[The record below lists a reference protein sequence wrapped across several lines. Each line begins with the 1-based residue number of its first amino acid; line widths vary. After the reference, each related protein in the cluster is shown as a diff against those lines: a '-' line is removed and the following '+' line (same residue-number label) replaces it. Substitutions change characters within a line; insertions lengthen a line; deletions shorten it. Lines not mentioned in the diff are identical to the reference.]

1 MSCLPQ
7 ALAPARPRR
16 GWRAAL
22 VAGLAALLSAC
33 SGSLPGLDV
42 FNSSSPPPAPTAT
55 NQAPQSSI
63 GNGQIKVGLL
73 LPLSAPGNA
82 GLAGQSMRNAAELA
96 LAEFN
101 NPNIQLLVKDDAGT
115 AQGAQQAAQE
125 ALDQGAEIILGPL
138 FAHSVT
144 AAAQVARARNVPVIA
159 FSTDSNVAGR
169 GVYLLSFLP
178 ESDVDRIVDY
188 AVSQGRRS
196 FVALVPENA
205 YGSVVE
211 AEFKQAVSRKGARVI
226 ALERYP
232 AQGGNMGDAAK
243 LIAQAAA
250 QADVL
255 FLPDAGDGVISAVQA
270 LGAAGL
276 NLKRLQVIGTGLWD
290 DPRIFAEP
298 AVAGGWYPAPGPR
311 PASAPLATRY
321 VARYNQDPVR
331 TATLAYDAVSLVA
344 ALVKTQGPRRFAAE
358 TLTNASGFAGIDGV
372 FRFRADGTNQR
383 GLAVLRVA
391 VRRPSGLAGTPHI
404 RVGDLTRSIF
414 STYAWKTSARQPV
427 LLYAARSATTASST
441 GKPER
446 VTRSRPSAVVSTNPW
461 PMSAAIRSRSSGRPA
476 SAA

>member
-1 MSCLPQ
+1 MFRIPQ
-7 ALAPARPRR
+7 ALAPARRRR

-22 VAGLAALLSAC
+22 VAGFAALLSAC
-33 SGSLPGLDV
+33 SGTMPGLDV
-42 FNSSSPPPAPTAT
+42 FNSKPPPPAPTASDQVQQT
-55 NQAPQSSI
+55 AI

-144 AAAQVARARNVPVIA
+144 QAAQIARTRNVPIIA

-178 ESDVDRIVDY
+178 ETDVDRIVEH
-188 AVSQGRRS
+188 AIAQGRRS
-196 FVALVPENA
+196 FVAMVPDNA

-211 AEFKQAVSRKGARVI
+211 AEFKQVVSRKGGRVV

-250 QADVL
+250 HADVL
-255 FLPDAGDGVISAVQA
+255 FLPDAGDGVVSAVQA
-270 LGAAGL
+270 LSAAGL
-276 NLKRLQVIGTGLWD
+276 DLKRLQVIGTGLWD

-298 AVAGGWYPAPGPR
+298 AVAGGWYPAPD
-311 PASAPLATRY
+311 SAGFRAFSTRY
-321 VARYNQDPVR
+321 RARYGQEPVR
-331 TATLAYDAVSLVA
+331 TATLAYDAVALVA
-344 ALVKTQGPRRFAAE
+344 ALVKTQGVRRFAPE

-383 GLAVLRVA
+383 GLAVLRVT
-391 VRRPSGLAGTPHI
+391 PSGG
-404 RVGDLTRSIF
+404 
-414 STYAWKTSARQPV
+414 Q
-427 LLYAARSATTASST
+427 
-441 GKPER
+441 
-446 VTRSRPSAVVSTNPW
+446 VVSPAPHTFG
-461 PMSAAIRSRSSGRPA
+461 SGT
-476 SAA
+476 